1 MAIKMVDFHLNSA
14 GTFHQIGLGFL
25 YFTVAGIMRFADLS
39 FGSQMYD
46 VAHQLL
52 RRSDDLYTLG
62 RGLTISAIFITHMLT
77 PIREHIDLLEE
88 AMDHSLVCGDK
99 HVFLFSVAGIALSR
113 LFLGVDMAELEN
125 FCNVAPED
133 FGDWTTDLR
142 GGTLLTVLR

>member
-1 MAIKMVDFHLNSA
+1 MAIKMVDLHLRSP
-14 GTFHQIGLGFL
+14 GTFQQIGLGFL
-25 YFTVAGIMRFADLS
+25 YFTLAGITRFADLS

-62 RGLTISAIFITHMLT
+62 RGLTISAIFITHILT

-99 HVFLFSVAGIALSR
+99 HVFLFSVAGI
-113 LFLGVDMAELEN
+113 
-125 FCNVAPED
+125 
-133 FGDWTTDLR
+133 
-142 GGTLLTVLR
+142 